1 MRTGTCFLV
10 SSLPARVIN
19 LPSCSGIALQTGWH
33 RETVAGSAALACCA
47 SCWQGRDG
55 PTKAEAF
62 FPQKW
67 RFLKGTF
74 SSWCRKL
81 CSQKHTN
88 PSQPCLSHLPSLTQ
102 ETPSALKLLSR
113 GCINLLSNCDK
124 GLCFTASCVF
134 LDRWGQQEPQR

>member
-1 MRTGTCFLV
+1 M
-10 SSLPARVIN
+10 
-19 LPSCSGIALQTGWH
+19 
-33 RETVAGSAALACCA
+33 AGSVALACCA

-102 ETPSALKLLSR
+102 ETPSALKLVSR
-113 GCINLLSNCDK
+113 GCINLISNCDK
-124 GLCFTASCVF
+124 GLCFTARWVFWTGGVSRSCRDKAQGLWVCSILSWAAF
-134 LDRWGQQEPQR
+134 GAWEVSWTSHRRC